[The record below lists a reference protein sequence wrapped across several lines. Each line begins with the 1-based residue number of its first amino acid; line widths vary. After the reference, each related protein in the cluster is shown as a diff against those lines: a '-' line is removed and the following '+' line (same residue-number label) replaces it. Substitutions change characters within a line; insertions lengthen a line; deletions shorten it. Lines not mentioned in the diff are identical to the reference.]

1 MLKLGSKI
9 FDFIFS
15 EENRKK
21 IEGFTIWTAT
31 IGFIFH
37 LSLVILNNN
46 SIINMG
52 NESLLLTNPISA
64 IYTPFSIILYYE
76 IFLLIFYLPRS
87 FTTSI
92 LKQFEIISLII
103 IRRIFYDIPKLD
115 LESNNWFENA
125 DNLQITYDLICILI
139 LFFLIYL
146 FNYVKSNI
154 DIKKTKNIDKFI
166 DSKKIISVLL
176 IPVMIV
182 LFIIGLYNWYSIGIS
197 TNFASSFYYVNE
209 VFYNTFFS
217 ILIIADVFILLLSF
231 LYTERYSQ
239 IMRNTGFI
247 ICTILIRLSFSS
259 TGLTNLLL
267 IISSLYFLALSLIIC
282 FEKISINLNPSSTS
296 KKDILYK
303 FISVFKSLKTTI
315 LNAFKDI
322 NLKLSLLHNALFI
335 ESSPGPVKYA
345 ASLLNL
351 CREDTRLPLSEI
363 TEKTKNIIKSTLKE
377 LNLI

>member
-1 MLKLGSKI
+1 MLKIGSKV
-9 FDFIFS
+9 FDGIFS
-15 EENRKK
+15 ERNRKI
-21 IEGFTIWTAT
+21 IESFTIWSAT

-37 LSLVILNNN
+37 LSLVLLNNY
-46 SIINMG
+46 SIINIG
-52 NESLLLTNPISA
+52 NESLLLTNPVSA

-76 IFLLIFYLPRS
+76 IFLLIYFLPRS

-115 LESNNWFENA
+115 LDSGNWFNNP

-146 FNYVKSNI
+146 FNLVKSRIEN
-154 DIKKTKNIDKFI
+154 KKGNKSMTKFI
-166 DSKKIISVLL
+166 DSKKIISIAL
-176 IPVMIV
+176 IPVMLC
-182 LFIIGLYNWYSIGIS
+182 LFIIGIYNWYSIGMDS
-197 TNFASSFYYVNE
+197 NFASSFYYVNE

-267 IISSLYFLALSLIIC
+267 IVSSVLFGLLILKIYSLMN
-282 FEKISINLNPSSTS
+282 KIEN
-296 KKDILYK
+296 
-303 FISVFKSLKTTI
+303 
-315 LNAFKDI
+315 
-322 NLKLSLLHNALFI
+322 
-335 ESSPGPVKYA
+335 
-345 ASLLNL
+345 
-351 CREDTRLPLSEI
+351 
-363 TEKTKNIIKSTLKE
+363 
-377 LNLI
+377 

>member
-1 MLKLGSKI
+1 MLKIGSKI
-9 FDFIFS
+9 FDGIFS
-15 EENRKK
+15 ENNRKK
-21 IEGFTIWTAT
+21 IESFTIWSAS

-37 LSLVILNNN
+37 LSLVLLNNN
-46 SIINMG
+46 SIINIG

-92 LKQFEIISLII
+92 LKQFEIISLIV

-115 LESNNWFENA
+115 LGSNNWFENA

-146 FNYVKSNI
+146 FNYVKTNI
-154 DIKKTKNIDKFI
+154 VVKKGKNIDKFI

-267 IISSLYFLALSLIIC
+267 IISSVLFGLLILKIYSLMN
-282 FEKISINLNPSSTS
+282 KI
-296 KKDILYK
+296 
-303 FISVFKSLKTTI
+303 
-315 LNAFKDI
+315 
-322 NLKLSLLHNALFI
+322 
-335 ESSPGPVKYA
+335 E
-345 ASLLNL
+345 
-351 CREDTRLPLSEI
+351 
-363 TEKTKNIIKSTLKE
+363 
-377 LNLI
+377 

>member
-1 MLKLGSKI
+1 MIKFGSII
-9 FDFIFS
+9 FDRFFS
-15 EENRKK
+15 EKNRAIIEN
-21 IEGFTIWTAT
+21 ITIWSAT
-31 IGFIFH
+31 IGFMIH
-37 LSLVILNNN
+37 LSLVLANNY
-46 SIINMG
+46 SIIDIG

-76 IFLLIFYLPRS
+76 IFLLIFFLPRS

-115 LESNNWFENA
+115 LEMNNWFQSA
-125 DNLQITYDLICILI
+125 DNLQITYDLVCILI

-146 FNYVKSNI
+146 FNYVKTNI
-154 DIKKTKNIDKFI
+154 QYKKDEKNIDKFI
-166 DSKKIISVLL
+166 DSKKIISLIL
-176 IPVMIV
+176 IPVMIGI
-182 LFIIGLYNWYSIGIS
+182 FIVGIFNWYTIGVE

-209 VFYNTFFS
+209 VFYNSFFS

-267 IISSLYFLALSLIIC
+267 IISSVLFGLLILKIYSLMS
-282 FEKISINLNPSSTS
+282 KI
-296 KKDILYK
+296 
-303 FISVFKSLKTTI
+303 
-315 LNAFKDI
+315 
-322 NLKLSLLHNALFI
+322 
-335 ESSPGPVKYA
+335 E
-345 ASLLNL
+345 
-351 CREDTRLPLSEI
+351 
-363 TEKTKNIIKSTLKE
+363 
-377 LNLI
+377 

>member
-1 MLKLGSKI
+1 MLNFGSNI
-9 FDFIFS
+9 FDRIFS
-15 EENRKK
+15 EDNRKK
-21 IEGFTIWTAT
+21 IESFTIWSAT
-31 IGFIFH
+31 IGFIIH
-37 LSLVILNNN
+37 LSLVLLNNY
-46 SIINMG
+46 SIIDIG

-92 LKQFEIISLII
+92 LKQFEIISLIV

-115 LESNNWFENA
+115 LETNNWFENA
-125 DNLQITYDLICILI
+125 DNMQITYDLICILI

-146 FNYVKSNI
+146 FSYVKSNI
-154 DIKKTKNIDKFI
+154 DNKKGIKNIDKFI
-166 DSKKIISVLL
+166 DSKKIISIVL

-182 LFIIGLYNWYSIGIS
+182 LFCLGIYNWYSIGMNS
-197 TNFASSFYYVNE
+197 NFASSFYYVNE

-267 IISSLYFLALSLIIC
+267 IISSVLFGLLIL
-282 FEKISINLNPSSTS
+282 KIYSQMN
-296 KKDILYK
+296 K
-303 FISVFKSLKTTI
+303 
-315 LNAFKDI
+315 
-322 NLKLSLLHNALFI
+322 I
-335 ESSPGPVKYA
+335 E
-345 ASLLNL
+345 N
-351 CREDTRLPLSEI
+351 
-363 TEKTKNIIKSTLKE
+363 
-377 LNLI
+377 

>member
-1 MLKLGSKI
+1 MLKIGSKI
-9 FDFIFS
+9 FDRIFS
-15 EENRKK
+15 ENNRKK
-21 IEGFTIWTAT
+21 IESFTIWSAS

-37 LSLVILNNN
+37 LSLVLLNNN
-46 SIINMG
+46 SIINIG

-92 LKQFEIISLII
+92 LKQFEIISLIV

-115 LESNNWFENA
+115 LESSNWFENA

-154 DIKKTKNIDKFI
+154 DIKKAKNIDKFI

-259 TGLTNLLL
+259 SGLTNLLL
-267 IISSLYFLALSLIIC
+267 IISSVLFGLLILKIYSLMN
-282 FEKISINLNPSSTS
+282 KI
-296 KKDILYK
+296 
-303 FISVFKSLKTTI
+303 
-315 LNAFKDI
+315 
-322 NLKLSLLHNALFI
+322 
-335 ESSPGPVKYA
+335 E
-345 ASLLNL
+345 
-351 CREDTRLPLSEI
+351 
-363 TEKTKNIIKSTLKE
+363 
-377 LNLI
+377 

>member
-1 MLKLGSKI
+1 MLNFGSNI
-9 FDFIFS
+9 FDRIFS
-15 EENRKK
+15 EDNRKK
-21 IEGFTIWTAT
+21 IESFTIWSAT
-31 IGFIFH
+31 IGFIIH
-37 LSLVILNNN
+37 LSLVLLNNY
-46 SIINMG
+46 SIIDIG

-92 LKQFEIISLII
+92 LKQFEIISLIV

-115 LESNNWFENA
+115 LETNNWFENA
-125 DNLQITYDLICILI
+125 DNMQITYDLICILI

-154 DIKKTKNIDKFI
+154 DNKKGVKNIDKFI
-166 DSKKIISVLL
+166 DSKKIISIVL

-182 LFIIGLYNWYSIGIS
+182 LFCFGIYNWYSIGMDS
-197 TNFASSFYYVNE
+197 NFASSFYYVNE

-267 IISSLYFLALSLIIC
+267 IISSVLFGLLIL
-282 FEKISINLNPSSTS
+282 KIYSQMN
-296 KKDILYK
+296 K
-303 FISVFKSLKTTI
+303 
-315 LNAFKDI
+315 
-322 NLKLSLLHNALFI
+322 I
-335 ESSPGPVKYA
+335 E
-345 ASLLNL
+345 N
-351 CREDTRLPLSEI
+351 
-363 TEKTKNIIKSTLKE
+363 
-377 LNLI
+377 

>member
-1 MLKLGSKI
+1 MLKIGSKI
-9 FDFIFS
+9 FDGIFS
-15 EENRKK
+15 ENNRKK
-21 IEGFTIWTAT
+21 IESFTIWSAS

-37 LSLVILNNN
+37 LSLVLLNNN
-46 SIINMG
+46 SIINIG

-92 LKQFEIISLII
+92 LKQFEIISLIV

-125 DNLQITYDLICILI
+125 DNLQISYDLICILI
-139 LFFLIYL
+139 LFFLMYL
-146 FNYVKSNI
+146 FNYVKTNI
-154 DIKKTKNIDKFI
+154 DIKKAKNIDKLI

-182 LFIIGLYNWYSIGIS
+182 LFTIGLYNWYSIGIS

-267 IISSLYFLALSLIIC
+267 IISSVLFGLLILKIYSLMN
-282 FEKISINLNPSSTS
+282 KI
-296 KKDILYK
+296 
-303 FISVFKSLKTTI
+303 
-315 LNAFKDI
+315 
-322 NLKLSLLHNALFI
+322 
-335 ESSPGPVKYA
+335 E
-345 ASLLNL
+345 
-351 CREDTRLPLSEI
+351 
-363 TEKTKNIIKSTLKE
+363 
-377 LNLI
+377 

>member
-1 MLKLGSKI
+1 MLKIGSKFFDGI
-9 FDFIFS
+9 FP
-15 EENRKK
+15 EGNRKI
-21 IEGFTIWTAT
+21 IETYTIWTAT

-37 LSLVILNNN
+37 LSLVLLNNY
-46 SIINMG
+46 SIINIG

-76 IFLLIFYLPRS
+76 IFLLIYFLPRS

-115 LESNNWFENA
+115 LDSGNWFNNP
-125 DNLQITYDLICILI
+125 DNLQIIYDLICILI
-139 LFFLIYL
+139 LFYLIYL
-146 FNYVKSNI
+146 FNLVKSRIEN
-154 DIKKTKNIDKFI
+154 KKGNKGISKFI
-166 DSKKIISVLL
+166 DSKKIISIAL
-176 IPVMIV
+176 IPVMLC
-182 LFIIGLYNWYSIGIS
+182 LFIIGIYNWYSIGMES
-197 TNFASSFYYVNE
+197 NFASSFYYVNE

-267 IISSLYFLALSLIIC
+267 IVSSVLFGLLILKIYSLMN
-282 FEKISINLNPSSTS
+282 KI
-296 KKDILYK
+296 
-303 FISVFKSLKTTI
+303 
-315 LNAFKDI
+315 
-322 NLKLSLLHNALFI
+322 
-335 ESSPGPVKYA
+335 E
-345 ASLLNL
+345 
-351 CREDTRLPLSEI
+351 
-363 TEKTKNIIKSTLKE
+363 
-377 LNLI
+377 

>member
-1 MLKLGSKI
+1 MIKTGSKI
-9 FDFIFS
+9 FDGIFS
-15 EENRKK
+15 ENNRKK
-21 IEGFTIWTAT
+21 IESFTIWSAS

-37 LSLVILNNN
+37 LSLVLLNNN
-46 SIINMG
+46 SIINIG

-92 LKQFEIISLII
+92 LKQFEIISLIV

-115 LESNNWFENA
+115 LGSNNWFENA

-146 FNYVKSNI
+146 FNYVKTNI
-154 DIKKTKNIDKFI
+154 VVKKGKNIDKFI

-259 TGLTNLLL
+259 SGLTNLLL
-267 IISSLYFLALSLIIC
+267 IISSVLFGLLILKIYSLM
-282 FEKISINLNPSSTS
+282 NN
-296 KKDILYK
+296 
-303 FISVFKSLKTTI
+303 
-315 LNAFKDI
+315 
-322 NLKLSLLHNALFI
+322 I
-335 ESSPGPVKYA
+335 E
-345 ASLLNL
+345 
-351 CREDTRLPLSEI
+351 
-363 TEKTKNIIKSTLKE
+363 
-377 LNLI
+377 

>member
-1 MLKLGSKI
+1 MLKIGSKI
-9 FDFIFS
+9 FDGIFS
-15 EENRKK
+15 ENNRKK
-21 IEGFTIWTAT
+21 IESFTIWSAS

-37 LSLVILNNN
+37 LSLVLLNNN
-46 SIINMG
+46 SIINIG

-92 LKQFEIISLII
+92 LKQFEIISLIV

-115 LESNNWFENA
+115 LGSNNWFENA

-176 IPVMIV
+176 IPVMIL
-182 LFIIGLYNWYSIGIS
+182 LFIIGLYNWYSIGTS

-267 IISSLYFLALSLIIC
+267 IISSVLFGLLILKIYSLMN
-282 FEKISINLNPSSTS
+282 KI
-296 KKDILYK
+296 
-303 FISVFKSLKTTI
+303 
-315 LNAFKDI
+315 
-322 NLKLSLLHNALFI
+322 
-335 ESSPGPVKYA
+335 E
-345 ASLLNL
+345 
-351 CREDTRLPLSEI
+351 
-363 TEKTKNIIKSTLKE
+363 
-377 LNLI
+377 

>member
-1 MLKLGSKI
+1 MLKIGSKI
-9 FDFIFS
+9 FNGIFS
-15 EENRKK
+15 ENNRKK
-21 IEGFTIWTAT
+21 IESFTIWSAS

-37 LSLVILNNN
+37 LSLVLLNNY
-46 SIINMG
+46 SIINIG

-92 LKQFEIISLII
+92 LKQFEIISLIV

-146 FNYVKSNI
+146 FNYVKTNI
-154 DIKKTKNIDKFI
+154 VVKKGKNIDKFI

-176 IPVMIV
+176 IPVMLV
-182 LFIIGLYNWYSIGIS
+182 LFIIGLFNWYSIGIS

-267 IISSLYFLALSLIIC
+267 IISSVLFGLLILKIYSLMN
-282 FEKISINLNPSSTS
+282 KI
-296 KKDILYK
+296 
-303 FISVFKSLKTTI
+303 
-315 LNAFKDI
+315 
-322 NLKLSLLHNALFI
+322 
-335 ESSPGPVKYA
+335 E
-345 ASLLNL
+345 
-351 CREDTRLPLSEI
+351 
-363 TEKTKNIIKSTLKE
+363 
-377 LNLI
+377 

>member
-1 MLKLGSKI
+1 MLKIGSKI
-9 FDFIFS
+9 FDGIFS
-15 EENRKK
+15 EVNRKK
-21 IEGFTIWTAT
+21 IETFTIWSAT

-37 LSLVILNNN
+37 LSLVLLNNY
-46 SIINMG
+46 SIINIG

-76 IFLLIFYLPRS
+76 IFLLIFFLPRS

-115 LESNNWFENA
+115 LESSDWLNNA
-125 DNLQITYDLICILI
+125 DNLQITYDLISILI

-154 DIKKTKNIDKFI
+154 EDKKGIKNIGKFI

-176 IPVMIV
+176 IPVMVV
-182 LFIIGLYNWYSIGIS
+182 LFSIGLYNWYSMGITS
-197 TNFASSFYYVNE
+197 NFVSSFYYVNE
-209 VFYNTFFS
+209 VFYTTFFS

-267 IISSLYFLALSLIIC
+267 ILSSVLFGLLILKIYSLMN
-282 FEKISINLNPSSTS
+282 KI
-296 KKDILYK
+296 
-303 FISVFKSLKTTI
+303 
-315 LNAFKDI
+315 
-322 NLKLSLLHNALFI
+322 
-335 ESSPGPVKYA
+335 E
-345 ASLLNL
+345 
-351 CREDTRLPLSEI
+351 
-363 TEKTKNIIKSTLKE
+363 
-377 LNLI
+377 

>member
-1 MLKLGSKI
+1 MLKIGSKI
-9 FDFIFS
+9 FDGIFS
-15 EENRKK
+15 ENNRKK
-21 IEGFTIWTAT
+21 IESFTIWSAS

-37 LSLVILNNN
+37 LSLVLLNNN
-46 SIINMG
+46 SIINIG

-92 LKQFEIISLII
+92 LKQFEIISLIV

-115 LESNNWFENA
+115 LGSNNWFENA

-146 FNYVKSNI
+146 FNYVKTNI
-154 DIKKTKNIDKFI
+154 DTKKTKNIDKFI

-182 LFIIGLYNWYSIGIS
+182 LFTIGLYNWYSIGIS

-267 IISSLYFLALSLIIC
+267 IISSVLFGLLILKIYSLMN
-282 FEKISINLNPSSTS
+282 KI
-296 KKDILYK
+296 
-303 FISVFKSLKTTI
+303 
-315 LNAFKDI
+315 
-322 NLKLSLLHNALFI
+322 
-335 ESSPGPVKYA
+335 E
-345 ASLLNL
+345 
-351 CREDTRLPLSEI
+351 
-363 TEKTKNIIKSTLKE
+363 
-377 LNLI
+377 

>member
-1 MLKLGSKI
+1 MLKIGSKI
-9 FDFIFS
+9 FNGIFS
-15 EENRKK
+15 ENNRKK
-21 IEGFTIWTAT
+21 IEGFTIWSAS

-37 LSLVILNNN
+37 LSLVLLNNN
-46 SIINMG
+46 SIINIG

-92 LKQFEIISLII
+92 LKQFEIISLIV

-154 DIKKTKNIDKFI
+154 DIKKAKNIDKFI

-176 IPVMIV
+176 IPVMLV
-182 LFIIGLYNWYSIGIS
+182 LFIIGLYNWYSMGIS

-267 IISSLYFLALSLIIC
+267 IISSVLFGLLILKIYSLMN
-282 FEKISINLNPSSTS
+282 KI
-296 KKDILYK
+296 
-303 FISVFKSLKTTI
+303 
-315 LNAFKDI
+315 
-322 NLKLSLLHNALFI
+322 
-335 ESSPGPVKYA
+335 E
-345 ASLLNL
+345 
-351 CREDTRLPLSEI
+351 
-363 TEKTKNIIKSTLKE
+363 
-377 LNLI
+377 

>member
-1 MLKLGSKI
+1 M
-9 FDFIFS
+9 FDGIFS
-15 EENRKK
+15 EVNRKK
-21 IEGFTIWTAT
+21 IEGFTIWSAT
-31 IGFIFH
+31 VGFIFH
-37 LSLVILNNN
+37 LSLVLLNNY
-46 SIINMG
+46 SIINIG

-103 IRRIFYDIPKLD
+103 IRRIFYDIPKLNLD
-115 LESNNWFENA
+115 SNDWFENP
-125 DNLQITYDLICILI
+125 DNLQITYDLISILI

-146 FNYVKSNI
+146 FNFVKSR
-154 DIKKTKNIDKFI
+154 IKNKKGIKNIDRFI
-166 DSKKIISVLL
+166 DSKKIISIIL

-182 LFIIGLYNWYSIGIS
+182 LFIIGLYNLYSIGMS
-197 TNFASSFYYVNE
+197 SDFASSFYYVNE

-259 TGLTNLLL
+259 SGLTNLLL
-267 IISSLYFLALSLIIC
+267 IISSVLFGLLILKIYSLMN
-282 FEKISINLNPSSTS
+282 KI
-296 KKDILYK
+296 
-303 FISVFKSLKTTI
+303 
-315 LNAFKDI
+315 
-322 NLKLSLLHNALFI
+322 
-335 ESSPGPVKYA
+335 E
-345 ASLLNL
+345 
-351 CREDTRLPLSEI
+351 
-363 TEKTKNIIKSTLKE
+363 
-377 LNLI
+377 

>member
-1 MLKLGSKI
+1 MLKFGSKI
-9 FDFIFS
+9 FDRIFS
-15 EENRKK
+15 EDNRKK
-21 IEGFTIWTAT
+21 IESFTIWSAT
-31 IGFIFH
+31 LGFIFH
-37 LSLVILNNN
+37 LSLVLLNNL
-46 SIINMG
+46 SIVDIG

-92 LKQFEIISLII
+92 LKQFEIISLIV

-115 LESNNWFENA
+115 LESSLWFENA

-154 DIKKTKNIDKFI
+154 DYKKGIKNIDKFI
-166 DSKKIISVLL
+166 DSKKIISIVL

-182 LFIIGLYNWYSIGIS
+182 LFTIGIFNWYSLGLES
-197 TNFASSFYYVNE
+197 NFASSFYYVNE

-259 TGLTNLLL
+259 SGLTNLLL
-267 IISSLYFLALSLIIC
+267 IISSVLFGLLILKIYSLMN
-282 FEKISINLNPSSTS
+282 KI
-296 KKDILYK
+296 
-303 FISVFKSLKTTI
+303 
-315 LNAFKDI
+315 
-322 NLKLSLLHNALFI
+322 
-335 ESSPGPVKYA
+335 E
-345 ASLLNL
+345 
-351 CREDTRLPLSEI
+351 
-363 TEKTKNIIKSTLKE
+363 
-377 LNLI
+377 

>member
-1 MLKLGSKI
+1 MLKIGSKI
-9 FDFIFS
+9 FDGIFS
-15 EENRKK
+15 ENNRKK
-21 IEGFTIWTAT
+21 IESFTIWSAS

-37 LSLVILNNN
+37 LSLVLLNNN
-46 SIINMG
+46 SIINIG

-92 LKQFEIISLII
+92 LKQFEIISLIV

-115 LESNNWFENA
+115 LGSNNWFENA

-146 FNYVKSNI
+146 FNYVKSNV

-182 LFIIGLYNWYSIGIS
+182 LFTIGLYNWYSIGIS

-267 IISSLYFLALSLIIC
+267 IISSVLFGLLILKIYSLMN
-282 FEKISINLNPSSTS
+282 KI
-296 KKDILYK
+296 
-303 FISVFKSLKTTI
+303 
-315 LNAFKDI
+315 
-322 NLKLSLLHNALFI
+322 
-335 ESSPGPVKYA
+335 E
-345 ASLLNL
+345 
-351 CREDTRLPLSEI
+351 
-363 TEKTKNIIKSTLKE
+363 
-377 LNLI
+377 

>member
-1 MLKLGSKI
+1 MLNFGSNI
-9 FDFIFS
+9 FDRIFS
-15 EENRKK
+15 EDNRKK
-21 IEGFTIWTAT
+21 IESFTIWSAT
-31 IGFIFH
+31 IGFIIH
-37 LSLVILNNN
+37 LSLVLLNNY
-46 SIINMG
+46 SIVDIG

-92 LKQFEIISLII
+92 LKQFEIISLIV

-115 LESNNWFENA
+115 LETNNWFENA
-125 DNLQITYDLICILI
+125 DNMQITYDLICILI

-154 DIKKTKNIDKFI
+154 DNKKGLKNIDKFI
-166 DSKKIISVLL
+166 DSKKIISIVL

-182 LFIIGLYNWYSIGIS
+182 LFCFGIYNWYSIGMDS
-197 TNFASSFYYVNE
+197 NFASSFYYVNE

-267 IISSLYFLALSLIIC
+267 IISSVLFGLLIL
-282 FEKISINLNPSSTS
+282 KIYSQMN
-296 KKDILYK
+296 K
-303 FISVFKSLKTTI
+303 
-315 LNAFKDI
+315 
-322 NLKLSLLHNALFI
+322 I
-335 ESSPGPVKYA
+335 E
-345 ASLLNL
+345 N
-351 CREDTRLPLSEI
+351 
-363 TEKTKNIIKSTLKE
+363 
-377 LNLI
+377 

>member
-1 MLKLGSKI
+1 MIKIGSKI
-9 FDFIFS
+9 FDGIFS
-15 EENRKK
+15 EKNRKK
-21 IEGFTIWTAT
+21 IEGITIWSAT

-37 LSLVILNNN
+37 LSLVLLNNY
-46 SIINMG
+46 SIINIG
-52 NESLLLTNPISA
+52 DESLFLTNPISA

-76 IFLLIFYLPRS
+76 IFLLIFFLPRS

-115 LESNNWFENA
+115 LESSDWLSNP
-125 DNLQITYDLICILI
+125 DNLQITYDLICILT

-146 FNYVKSNI
+146 FNYVKSSIIN
-154 DIKKTKNIDKFI
+154 KKAIKNIDKFI
-166 DSKKIISVLL
+166 DSKKIISVIL
-176 IPVMIV
+176 IPVMLV
-182 LFIIGLYNWYSIGIS
+182 LFAIGIYDWYTIGLTS
-197 TNFASSFYYVNE
+197 NFAISFYYVNE

-267 IISSLYFLALSLIIC
+267 IVSSVLFGLLILKIYSLMN
-282 FEKISINLNPSSTS
+282 K
-296 KKDILYK
+296 
-303 FISVFKSLKTTI
+303 
-315 LNAFKDI
+315 
-322 NLKLSLLHNALFI
+322 I
-335 ESSPGPVKYA
+335 ES
-345 ASLLNL
+345 
-351 CREDTRLPLSEI
+351 
-363 TEKTKNIIKSTLKE
+363 
-377 LNLI
+377 

>member
-1 MLKLGSKI
+1 MLKIGSKI
-9 FDFIFS
+9 FDGIFS
-15 EENRKK
+15 ENNRKK
-21 IEGFTIWTAT
+21 IESFTIWSAS

-37 LSLVILNNN
+37 LSLVLLNNN
-46 SIINMG
+46 SIIDIG

-92 LKQFEIISLII
+92 LKQFEIISLIV

-125 DNLQITYDLICILI
+125 DNLQITYDLICIII

-267 IISSLYFLALSLIIC
+267 IISSVLFGLLILKIYSLMN
-282 FEKISINLNPSSTS
+282 KI
-296 KKDILYK
+296 
-303 FISVFKSLKTTI
+303 
-315 LNAFKDI
+315 
-322 NLKLSLLHNALFI
+322 
-335 ESSPGPVKYA
+335 E
-345 ASLLNL
+345 
-351 CREDTRLPLSEI
+351 
-363 TEKTKNIIKSTLKE
+363 
-377 LNLI
+377 

>member
-1 MLKLGSKI
+1 MIKTGSRI
-9 FDFIFS
+9 FDGIFS
-15 EENRKK
+15 ENNRKK
-21 IEGFTIWTAT
+21 IESFTIWSAS

-37 LSLVILNNN
+37 LSLVLLNNN
-46 SIINMG
+46 SIIDIG

-92 LKQFEIISLII
+92 LKQFEIISLIV

-146 FNYVKSNI
+146 FNYVKTNI
-154 DIKKTKNIDKFI
+154 VVKKGKNIDKFI
-166 DSKKIISVLL
+166 DSKKIISVIL

-267 IISSLYFLALSLIIC
+267 IISSVLFGLLILKIYSLMN
-282 FEKISINLNPSSTS
+282 KI
-296 KKDILYK
+296 
-303 FISVFKSLKTTI
+303 
-315 LNAFKDI
+315 
-322 NLKLSLLHNALFI
+322 
-335 ESSPGPVKYA
+335 E
-345 ASLLNL
+345 
-351 CREDTRLPLSEI
+351 
-363 TEKTKNIIKSTLKE
+363 
-377 LNLI
+377 

>member
-1 MLKLGSKI
+1 MLKIGSKI
-9 FDFIFS
+9 FDGIFS
-15 EENRKK
+15 ENNRKK
-21 IEGFTIWTAT
+21 IESFTIWSAS

-37 LSLVILNNN
+37 LSLVLLNNN
-46 SIINMG
+46 SIINIG
-52 NESLLLTNPISA
+52 NESLLLTNPISD

-76 IFLLIFYLPRS
+76 IFLLIYYLPRS

-92 LKQFEIISLII
+92 LKQFEIISLIV

-154 DIKKTKNIDKFI
+154 DIKKSKNIDKFI

-267 IISSLYFLALSLIIC
+267 IISSVLFGLLILKIYSLMN
-282 FEKISINLNPSSTS
+282 KI
-296 KKDILYK
+296 
-303 FISVFKSLKTTI
+303 
-315 LNAFKDI
+315 
-322 NLKLSLLHNALFI
+322 
-335 ESSPGPVKYA
+335 E
-345 ASLLNL
+345 
-351 CREDTRLPLSEI
+351 
-363 TEKTKNIIKSTLKE
+363 
-377 LNLI
+377 

>member
-1 MLKLGSKI
+1 MIKTGSRI
-9 FDFIFS
+9 FDGIFS
-15 EENRKK
+15 ENNRKK
-21 IEGFTIWTAT
+21 IEGFTIWSAS

-37 LSLVILNNN
+37 LSLVLLNNN
-46 SIINMG
+46 SIINIG

-92 LKQFEIISLII
+92 LKQFEIISLIV

-115 LESNNWFENA
+115 LGSNNWFENA

-197 TNFASSFYYVNE
+197 SNFASSFYYVNE

-267 IISSLYFLALSLIIC
+267 IISSVLFGLLILKIYSLMN
-282 FEKISINLNPSSTS
+282 KI
-296 KKDILYK
+296 
-303 FISVFKSLKTTI
+303 
-315 LNAFKDI
+315 
-322 NLKLSLLHNALFI
+322 
-335 ESSPGPVKYA
+335 E
-345 ASLLNL
+345 
-351 CREDTRLPLSEI
+351 
-363 TEKTKNIIKSTLKE
+363 
-377 LNLI
+377 

>member
-1 MLKLGSKI
+1 MLNFGSNI
-9 FDFIFS
+9 FDRIFS
-15 EENRKK
+15 EDNRKK
-21 IEGFTIWTAT
+21 IESFTIWSAT
-31 IGFIFH
+31 IGFIIH
-37 LSLVILNNN
+37 LSLVLLNNY
-46 SIINMG
+46 SIVDIG

-92 LKQFEIISLII
+92 LKQFEIISLIV

-115 LESNNWFENA
+115 LETNNWFENA
-125 DNLQITYDLICILI
+125 DNMQITYDLICILI

-154 DIKKTKNIDKFI
+154 DNKKGVKNIDKFI
-166 DSKKIISVLL
+166 DSKKIISIVL

-182 LFIIGLYNWYSIGIS
+182 LFCLGIYNWYSIGMDS
-197 TNFASSFYYVNE
+197 NFASSFYYVNE

-267 IISSLYFLALSLIIC
+267 IISSVLFGLLIL
-282 FEKISINLNPSSTS
+282 KIYSQMN
-296 KKDILYK
+296 K
-303 FISVFKSLKTTI
+303 
-315 LNAFKDI
+315 
-322 NLKLSLLHNALFI
+322 I
-335 ESSPGPVKYA
+335 E
-345 ASLLNL
+345 N
-351 CREDTRLPLSEI
+351 
-363 TEKTKNIIKSTLKE
+363 
-377 LNLI
+377 

>member
-1 MLKLGSKI
+1 MLKIGSKV
-9 FDFIFS
+9 FDGIFS
-15 EENRKK
+15 EKNRKI
-21 IEGFTIWTAT
+21 IESFTIWSAT

-37 LSLVILNNN
+37 LSLVLLNNY
-46 SIINMG
+46 SIINIG

-76 IFLLIFYLPRS
+76 IFLLIYFLPRS

-115 LESNNWFENA
+115 LDSGNWFNSP

-146 FNYVKSNI
+146 FNLVKSRIEN
-154 DIKKTKNIDKFI
+154 KKGNKSITKFI
-166 DSKKIISVLL
+166 DSKKIISIAL
-176 IPVMIV
+176 IPVMLC
-182 LFIIGLYNWYSIGIS
+182 LFIIGIYNWYSIGMDS
-197 TNFASSFYYVNE
+197 NFASSFYYVNE

-267 IISSLYFLALSLIIC
+267 IVSSVLFGLLILKIYSLMN
-282 FEKISINLNPSSTS
+282 KI
-296 KKDILYK
+296 
-303 FISVFKSLKTTI
+303 
-315 LNAFKDI
+315 
-322 NLKLSLLHNALFI
+322 
-335 ESSPGPVKYA
+335 E
-345 ASLLNL
+345 
-351 CREDTRLPLSEI
+351 
-363 TEKTKNIIKSTLKE
+363 
-377 LNLI
+377 